1 MADNEIIKALE
12 YCQHDITY
20 CDKCYFLGKGCI
32 ASKSKYALDLINRQM
47 AEIEKF
53 KNRQKPTAA
62 SGYKIENGKVVFFT
76 NMLGGCK
83 VVKENLDEVVKTLN
97 ELLQECYSKDEIA
110 FALKCKTEELKTA
123 KAEAVKEFAEIL
135 NLQIDEYIS
144 KQDTTSEVGCEV
156 VEYLKY
162 LKSDIG
168 DYLKELVG
176 ETNV

>member
-1 MADNEIIKALE
+1 MTDNEIIKALE
-12 YCQHDITY
+12 CCACETIMYCEDQCPFYKQCENDEQ
-20 CDKCYFLGKGCI
+20 L
-32 ASKSKYALDLINRQM
+32 SKYALALINRQK

-123 KAEAVKEFAEIL
+123 KAEAVKEFALELKRIPRIAVYKNEID
-135 NLQIDEYIS
+135 NLLRE
-144 KQDTTSEVGCEV
+144 K
-156 VEYLKY
+156 
-162 LKSDIG
+162 
-168 DYLKELVG
+168 VG
-176 ETNV
+176 ESDV

>member
-1 MADNEIIKALE
+1 M
-12 YCQHDITY
+12 
-20 CDKCYFLGKGCI
+20 
-32 ASKSKYALDLINRQM
+32 
-47 AEIEKF
+47 
-53 KNRQKPTAA
+53 
-62 SGYKIENGKVVFFT
+62 
-76 NMLGGCK
+76 
-83 VVKENLDEVVKTLN
+83 VKENLDEVVKTLN

-144 KQDTTSEVGCEV
+144 KQDTTSEVCCEV